1 MKEKF
6 RPPHEESGLAGPTAN
21 QHGRRELGKAAVGRF
36 RSVSVGFLEQFCF
49 DGVHFG
55 LDATSLVVA
64 QRGSVHSL
72 LIRHWEICRGYE
84 EYSIY
89 GCMYSVPF

>member
-1 MKEKF
+1 MKENF

-21 QHGRRELGKAAVGRF
+21 QHGGRELGKAAVGRF

-55 LDATSLVVA
+55 LDATSL
-64 QRGSVHSL
+64 G
-72 LIRHWEICRGYE
+72 CRPKGKR
-84 EYSIY
+84 
-89 GCMYSVPF
+89 P